1 VSGFFRIGGRK
12 LKLKK
17 LDSSFY
23 TDNPHIP
30 QALDYDMKAG
40 TWSDNK
46 IRGHGIVQVHVNGLI
61 FAIPV
66 RSNISHSAAKILERN
81 KDHAAKS
88 KGMGLDYSKA
98 LLIRNAAHITADV
111 FVLRS
116 KEAGRKLVGID
127 DHVTKQFSSYV
138 ERYIAAC
145 KKNDRN
151 ILNSAEY
158 RYTTLINYHTEL
170 ELD

>member
-1 VSGFFRIGGRK
+1 M
-12 LKLKK
+12 KLKK

-30 QALDYDMKAG
+30 QALDYDMEAG

-81 KDHAAKS
+81 KDQAAKS
-88 KGMGLDYSKA
+88 KGMGLVRILA
-98 LLIRNAAHITADV
+98 QREHPFWRNVNAISGFA
-111 FVLRS
+111 
-116 KEAGRKLVGID
+116 
-127 DHVTKQFSSYV
+127 
-138 ERYIAAC
+138 
-145 KKNDRN
+145 
-151 ILNSAEY
+151 
-158 RYTTLINYHTEL
+158 
-170 ELD
+170 